1 MFLSQSNYLHPLTC
15 CVSLKLC
22 MARLSCLLL
31 FLTFTPLLLP
41 PPPNYSYSQTTLYCT
56 LLLHSP
62 ETSKFNTYNLQLSVA
77 SHLSLSMFLSRIV
90 SPSFSSCVV
99 IAILFFCLFNSLPH
113 RCPSLTVDFFL
124 PFFLRQDTFKSFTA
138 IK

>member
-31 FLTFTPLLLP
+31 FFYFYRSFTPP
-41 PPPNYSYSQTTLYCT
+41 PTTATHRPHCTVLYCFT
-56 LLLHSP
+56 RQRHQS
-62 ETSKFNTYNLQLSVA
+62 YNLQLSVA

-113 RCPSLTVDFFL
+113 RCPSLTIDFFL

>member
-15 CVSLKLC
+15 CVSLNYVWL
-22 MARLSCLLL
+22 ASPV
-31 FLTFTPLLLP
+31 FYSFFTFTPLLRP
-41 PPPNYSYSQTTLYCT
+41 PPHYSYSQTTLYCT

-113 RCPSLTVDFFL
+113 RCPSLTIDFFL

>member
-31 FLTFTPLLLP
+31 FFYFYRSFTPP
-41 PPPNYSYSQTTLYCT
+41 PSHYSYSQTTLYCT

-113 RCPSLTVDFFL
+113 RCPSLTIDFFL